1 MKSISKFC
9 LAAVASFTFTAYAQA
24 EPVNTTSA
32 KPIHI
37 VIGHQRGASY
47 APIYL
52 MEYNHLI
59 ELEAKKAGLDVV
71 VEYKPFSNPDD
82 IVLQMELGEV
92 TYGALGGPS
101 MIISNATNSD
111 MDIRALGSI
120 MVASVDLN
128 TTEDVSSICDLKGSI
143 GVPSASAIQSI
154 STKIAGFHCG
164 DAHMFD
170 KQLTKISHAEGVKK
184 MVEGTL
190 ANHFTSAPYQSQE
203 RQQSSRVHKL
213 SSTRDIIGGRSTF
226 IVLAG
231 SEKFRQRNPVLQ
243 AAVIRALREADRIIH
258 ADPARIEAATAYV
271 ELDGTKETVQQA
283 AAGLADPGI
292 FYLTTP
298 IGLAKFAHQMF
309 QAGLVSRDIPWEDLV
324 SESVNFRYGS

>member
-37 VIGHQRGASY
+37 VLGHQRGLSY
-47 APIYL
+47 APIYV
-52 MEYNHLI
+52 MQFNHII
-59 ELEAKKAGLDVV
+59 ESEAKKAGLDVT
-71 VEYKPFSNPDD
+71 VEYKAYSNPDD
-82 IVLQMELGEV
+82 LVLDMELGEV
-92 TYGALGGPS
+92 QYGALGGPS
-101 MIISNATNSD
+101 MILSNARNPD

-128 TTEDVSSICDLKGSI
+128 TTESVDSICDLKGEI
-143 GVPSASAIQSI
+143 GVPSVSAIQSI
-154 STKIAGFHCG
+154 STKIAAFKCG

-170 KQLTKISHAEGVKK
+170 KQLVKISHTDGVKK
-184 MVEGTL
+184 IVAGTL
-190 ANHFTSAPYQSQE
+190 ANHFTSAPYQNQE
-203 RQQSSRVHKL
+203 RQQSSRVRKL
-213 SSTRDIIGGRSTF
+213 STTRDIIGGRSTF

-231 SEKFRQRNPVLQ
+231 SEKYRQRNPLLQ
-243 AAVIRALREADRIIH
+243 SVVIRAQKEAGRLIH
-258 ADPARIEAATAYV
+258 ADPARVAAAEAYV

-292 FYLTTP
+292 FFLSTP
-298 IGLAKFAHQMF
+298 LAIGKFSHQMF
-309 QAGLVSRDIPWEDLV
+309 LAGLVSRDIPWEDLV